1 MTSQTI
7 LETLENNVETISTR
21 LNPDE
26 KDQFVVFLSKVTE
39 VEKDNTIEDAVDD
52 LFNFCLKVPFLREIL
67 TKADT
72 AEGYIGFQ
80 KGTPNPKV
88 LSEKEKQVRL
98 IANRLIK
105 ALQEPQAKD
114 QKEKDKKRG

>member
-7 LETLENNVETISTR
+7 LETLENNLETISTT

-26 KDQFVVFLSKVTE
+26 KDQFIGLLSKVTE
-39 VEKDNTIEDAVDD
+39 AEEDQAVEDAVDD
-52 LFNFCLKVPFLREIL
+52 LFDFCLEVPYLKGIL
-67 TKADT
+67 MKADT
-72 AEGYIGFQ
+72 AGGHIAFQ
-80 KGTPNPKV
+80 RGKPDPKV

-105 ALQEPQAKD
+105 ALQESQ
-114 QKEKDKKRG
+114 EKDEKRG

>member
-7 LETLENNVETISTR
+7 LETLENNLETISTT

-26 KDQFVVFLSKVTE
+26 KDQFIGLLSNVAGTEEDKVAEDVV
-39 VEKDNTIEDAVDD
+39 DA
-52 LFNFCLKVPFLREIL
+52 LFDFCLEVPYLKGIL
-67 TKADT
+67 TEADT
-72 AEGYIGFQ
+72 AEGDMAFQ
-80 KGTPNPKV
+80 KGKPDPKV

-105 ALQEPQAKD
+105 ALQEPT
-114 QKEKDKKRG
+114 EKDKKRG

>member
-7 LETLENNVETISTR
+7 LETLENDIETISTT

-26 KDQFVVFLSKVTE
+26 KDQFVAFLFKVAGTE
-39 VEKDNTIEDAVDD
+39 EDKAVEDAVDD

-67 TKADT
+67 TKADA
-72 AEGYIGFQ
+72 AEGYIAFQ
-80 KGTPNPKV
+80 KGIPKPKV

-105 ALQEPQAKD
+105 ALQEPQ
-114 QKEKDKKRG
+114 EKDKKRK